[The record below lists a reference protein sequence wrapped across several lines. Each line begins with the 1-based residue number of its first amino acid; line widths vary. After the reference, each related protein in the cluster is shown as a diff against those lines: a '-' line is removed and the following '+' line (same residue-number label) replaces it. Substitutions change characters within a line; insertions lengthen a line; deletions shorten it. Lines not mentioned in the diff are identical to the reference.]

1 MYLMFQTLHVT
12 EFLND
17 ILNFF
22 LACKFSCAAVVKVNE
37 DQKGFEFYGE
47 PRLWDGITIW
57 RKIGGNSSLYILED
71 EVTICFNPFTVY
83 VLRLACRSGW

>member
-17 ILNFF
+17 LNFF
-22 LACKFSCAAVVKVNE
+22 LHVSFSCAAVVKVND
-37 DQKGFEFYGE
+37 DQRKFEFHGA

-57 RKIGGNSSLYILED
+57 KKIGGNSSLYILEE
-71 EVTICFNPFTVY
+71 EVT
-83 VLRLACRSGW
+83 LL